1 MKKLQYFLFLFFS
14 SDAFGY
20 YQHLLSREVIPRV
33 LSKESKKETHF
44 QNQDGLCAGFVHFWI
59 KEQMQGGN
67 RFERLKELFNSLIEH
82 DSVLDKYI
90 LRTDTPHCPK
100 GSSFVMK
107 GDEAVEVMGEVER
120 LQKKFQTL
128 SYCPQRTKTVK
139 KAHFLKKLCRFF
151 SSKRR
156 HKNDTKNYWAVSM
169 AHTKVLRGHMVGVA
183 IDSFDNWHFYDPNYG
198 VKKISGIDELL
209 ECLKPVKQFLDLKLK
224 SGDHK
229 KGKYLLSVK
238 RVTEKEFKASPK
250 GKKVRSECANDNLFF
265 VSF

>member
-1 MKKLQYFLFLFFS
+1 MFVFFS
-14 SDAFGY
+14 GDAFGY
-20 YQHLLSREVIPRV
+20 YQYLLSREVIPRV
-33 LSKESKKETHF
+33 LSKESKKDIHF

-59 KEQMQGGN
+59 KEQMQGGK
-67 RFERLKELFNSLIEH
+67 RFERLKALVDSRIERA
-82 DSVLDKYI
+82 SGLDKYI
-90 LRTDTPHCPK
+90 FCTDTPDFTK
-100 GSSFVMK
+100 GSSSLMK

-128 SYCPQRTKTVK
+128 SYYPQRTKTVK
-139 KAHFLKKLCRFF
+139 KAHFLKKLWRFF

-169 AHTKVLRGHMVGVA
+169 AHTKVLGGHMMGVA
-183 IDSFDNWHFYDPNYG
+183 IDSFDNWHFYDPNNG

-209 ECLKPVKQFLDLKLK
+209 DCLKPVKQFLDLKLK

-229 KGKYLLSVK
+229 KGKHLVSVK
-238 RVTEKEFKASPK
+238 RVTEKDFKDKPK
-250 GKKVRSECANDNLFF
+250 GRKCISKPANDNLFF